1 MKNFIF
7 FFLIIYITNGQDL
20 VFSSELPII
29 VIDTENQ
36 IILNDPRITCNMG
49 IIYTEN
55 QLNYITDPYNEYNGQ
70 ITIEI
75 RGVSSQDFPKK
86 SYSLETQTASGE
98 NNNVSLLTM
107 PAENDWILYGP
118 YYDITMMRNGLTYE
132 LARSMGWYSPGFRYC
147 ELFINNDY
155 KGVYLLVEKIK
166 RDKNR
171 VNISENNS
179 KDITGGYIIQLNHL
193 VSESVDVSEYWNS
206 SYSDLHGQTLSFRY
220 YYPKADDI
228 TVNQKIYIQN
238 FIYDFE
244 TSLANS
250 NSSSSSKGFKNWI
263 NMNSA
268 IDFFL
273 IQEFSKNID
282 AYRASTFFYKDKSSI
297 NDTIFFGPIWDFN
310 FSYGATP
317 FCEGDQ
323 YQGWQFETTCSQ
335 EASLFWFKH
344 FLKDDEYVNLLNC
357 RWNKLR
363 NDAFSLES
371 IFSII
376 DSLSNTINEAAIR
389 DLEIWH
395 SNSTVSDYLNQV
407 SEFKSWI
414 TNRINWLDMHMPGT
428 CEILSEEQATKS
440 LLKKFDLLGR
450 ENINNKG
457 FQLHIYDDGSVEKKY
472 VIK

>member
-1 MKNFIF
+1 
-7 FFLIIYITNGQDL
+7 
-20 VFSSELPII
+20 
-29 VIDTENQ
+29 
-36 IILNDPRITCNMG
+36 
-49 IIYTEN
+49 
-55 QLNYITDPYNEYNGQ
+55 
-70 ITIEI
+70 
-75 RGVSSQDFPKK
+75 
-86 SYSLETQTASGE
+86 
-98 NNNVSLLTM
+98 
-107 PAENDWILYGP
+107 
-118 YYDITMMRNGLTYE
+118 
-132 LARSMGWYSPGFRYC
+132 
-147 ELFINNDY
+147 
-155 KGVYLLVEKIK
+155 
-166 RDKNR
+166 
-171 VNISENNS
+171 
-179 KDITGGYIIQLNHL
+179 
-193 VSESVDVSEYWNS
+193 
-206 SYSDLHGQTLSFRY
+206 
-220 YYPKADDI
+220 
-228 TVNQKIYIQN
+228 
-238 FIYDFE
+238 
-244 TSLANS
+244 
-250 NSSSSSKGFKNWI
+250 
-263 NMNSA
+263 MNSA

-297 NDTIFFGPIWDFN
+297 NDTIFFGPICDFN
-310 FSYGATP
+310 FSYGATT

-323 YQGWQFETTCSQ
+323 YQGGQFETTCSQ